1 MCGDVGSTA
10 NSIHIGADRCAECDK
25 KMNVIGKNYEEILF
39 IFFHGNPLYSYSNER
54 CMILYRNTVL
64 QVCRPDTLLHFK
76 NWVSIIN
83 YPSLDTR
90 NHF

>member
-1 MCGDVGSTA
+1 MIKHINHQNFLTTPFVAIKAWELLNVANNDV
-10 NSIHIGADRCAECDK
+10 
-25 KMNVIGKNYEEILF
+25 VFPEILF

-64 QVCRPDTLLHFK
+64 QVCRPDTLLHFQK
-76 NWVSIIN
+76 LVSNIN